1 MEPWELEGVEV
12 VRLVKEGKLSAAE
25 SVESHLSRIDSINDR
40 LNAIVLRT
48 DDDARSTANAIDD
61 QTINGP
67 LTGVVITTK
76 INTDHAPYPTTNGIK
91 ALSDNVAQ
99 AIHPC
104 IQGLLSAGGAMVGR
118 TNSPAMAMRLHTD
131 NELHG
136 ETLNPYRLDITCGG
150 SSGGAAVAV
159 ATGMCHVAQGN
170 DVAGSVRWP
179 AFQNGVIGLRPT
191 IGRLPTGGT
200 NRMARSWTATNLS
213 TNGPIAR
220 TMSDLELAYLAMC
233 TPNWSDP
240 SWTPVPHEF
249 PRSDEPVMVGVVL
262 EDGHGIDPAIRAV
275 LRQAADV
282 LSNSGYDVVEVQP
295 PMLDE
300 FFSLWK
306 RLCAPDML
314 IGLMGMLP
322 DVDDKGLST
331 MWRNWA
337 QTFPPPTVETFMQ
350 AVLERD
356 RVMREWTS
364 FYEKFP
370 VLLSPLVASGT
381 FARNGDILHPKSMD
395 EFDEVGRWGINL
407 TTLAVPALAYPM
419 GVHDEAPTGIQVSS
433 RAWREDLLLQVGHHL
448 ENARGKV
455 KPVDI
460 AW

>member
-12 VRLVKEGKLSAAE
+12 VRLVKEKQLSAAE
-25 SVESHLSRIDSINDR
+25 SVESHLSRIDSVNHR

-48 DDDARSTANAIDD
+48 DDDARSTARAIDD
-61 QTINGP
+61 QA
-67 LTGVVITTK
+67 TGGLLAGAVITTK

-91 ALSDNVAQ
+91 ALKGNFAQ
-99 AIHPC
+99 AVHPC
-104 IQGLLSAGGAMVGR
+104 IDGLLKEGGAMVGR
-118 TNSPAMAMRLHTD
+118 TNSPALAMRLHTD

-136 ETLNPYRLDITCGG
+136 ETLNPYRSDITCGG

-200 NRMARSWTATNLS
+200 NRIARSWTATNLS

-220 TMSDLELAYLAMC
+220 TMDDLEMAYRAMC

-240 SWTPVPHEF
+240 CWTPVPHDF
-249 PRSDEPVMVGVVL
+249 PNSDVPKKVGIVL
-262 EDGHGIDPAIRAV
+262 DDGHEIDSTIRAL

-282 LSNSGYDVVEVQP
+282 LSNSGYDVEEVRP

-300 FFSLWK
+300 FFTLWK
-306 RLCAPDML
+306 RLCAPDMM
-314 IGLMGMLP
+314 IGLMGMLSN
-322 DVDDKGLST
+322 VDDNGLT
-331 MWRNWA
+331 TVWRNWGSS
-337 QTFPPPTVETFMQ
+337 FPPPTAETFMQ
-350 AVLERD
+350 AMLERD
-356 RVMREWTS
+356 LVMREWTS
-364 FYEKFP
+364 FYEKNP
-370 VLLSPLVASGT
+370 ILLSPLVASGT
-381 FARNGDILHPKSMD
+381 LLRNGDILHSQSMV
-395 EFDEVGRWGINL
+395 EYEEVGRWGFNL
-407 TTLAVPALAYPM
+407 TTLAVPALAFPM
-419 GVHDEAPTGIQVSS
+419 GVHNGAPVGIQISS

-460 AW
+460 VW